1 MCLYLRVDTQVH
13 PYFLEVG
20 YRFAG
25 GLDLHLKHAAPPKV
39 GADPC
44 VRPKEQTRVFALN
57 QQIKHIINE
66 IYVLHFQYI

>member
-1 MCLYLRVDTQVH
+1 MCLYLRVDTRVH
-13 PYFLEVG
+13 PYCLEVG
-20 YRFAG
+20 YQLAG
-25 GLDLHLKHAAPPKV
+25 GPDLHLKHAASSKV
-39 GADPC
+39 GADLC